1 MFGGMNR
8 VDIKEN
14 LDWTFVSKLV
24 VRKTGFP
31 FEILEQLHWKE
42 TIQQLSVITSLEKD
56 KKSLMEHLLRDII
69 PQTVSL
75 HAEQNQKTILHLLS
89 RVRKYLAK
97 NTIRNREIEEVNQ
110 LFTTDHPLRNGL
122 EQWHDV
128 NLHIQ
133 ETMRRTEE
141 IFLEELKMNRQKL
154 QEIFKDP
161 YLAEAVYISNPD
173 VFNISYS
180 RFMAHREY
188 ESRSSK
194 IRTLEMRFYSYLQ
207 RFCSKN
213 DTASFFGPMNYAEW
227 DVESEESVHFE
238 AHSGK
243 FSERIIHYS
252 FWMVKELAKSMA
264 EEPEIRN
271 VLIPRLHPMCTLKK
285 DKMFF
290 LHLDKEV
297 LLPKKYDKIVQEIS
311 NEKQN
316 LHQLSVKLDLDVSE
330 LSRYIKQLSDKNI
343 VLFEIEIPSTIFDP
357 FSYLHSWLKDLPI
370 NEGSK
375 RKWLEMLEQFIYL
388 KEEALLKDLNHRR
401 DVTRRMEQLFEEVT
415 HSSARRSQGQMY
427 ADRTLYYEECKGTI
441 DKLSFGKTFYD
452 DFMERLKPVLDLS
465 AAYGDVMRDYYQT
478 ISKRIFEKIK
488 DNRTHIPYPEFIY
501 KSQSL
506 LAEAKVDLSFPAL
519 NQFNELLDTLVQNRK
534 EGSIAHITS
543 EDVEPFNRFRK
554 FEECHTSP
562 DVMFSA
568 KDLDALSRGDYK
580 IILGEVH
587 QFIAMW
593 GSQLLFDSAREQ
605 VNEEINNML
614 SDMPMYQNLSVILNT
629 RRHKGLIHE
638 TFPGTI
644 IKLFGTPSMRAQ
656 GVVSIRDLYVTYE
669 DKEVKLIDQDK
680 RQHYLYNSGDDNLH
694 LWAFAPSRVSSPVI
708 HLSKH
713 TPRIEINGVIFQR
726 ERWELGEE
734 ELEGLRN
741 QKDLFGI
748 FVEMQQLRDKYQ
760 LPRYVF
766 FKVNSEKKPFFFDF
780 ENFFAIELLHSLL
793 KKNESV
799 TFIEMEPSPNHLW
812 LKDEEGRYCF
822 EMRGTVF
829 QKGASVSKRLGG
841 EVYRDSNV
849 GALS

>member
-1 MFGGMNR
+1 M
-8 VDIKEN
+8 DIKKSV
-14 LDWTFVSKLV
+14 DWTFVSKLV

-31 FEILEQLHWKE
+31 FETLEQLHWNE
-42 TIQQLSVITSLEKD
+42 TIQQLSEITTLEKD
-56 KKSLMEHLLRDII
+56 KQSLTEHLLHDII
-69 PQTVSL
+69 PQTVNL
-75 HAEQNQKTILHLLS
+75 HAEQNQKSILHVLS

-97 NTIRNREIEEVNQ
+97 HTIRARELEEVNQ
-110 LFTTDHPLRNGL
+110 FFTMDHPLRKGL
-122 EQWHDV
+122 QQWLDMD
-128 NLHIQ
+128 LHIQ
-133 ETMRRTEE
+133 ESMRRTEA
-141 IFLEELKMNRQKL
+141 IFYEELKMKRRQL

-180 RFMAHREY
+180 RFISHQEY
-188 ESRSSK
+188 ESRPSK

-227 DVESEESVHFE
+227 DMDLDKSMHFE
-238 AHSGK
+238 AKSGK
-243 FSERIIHYS
+243 FEERVIHYS
-252 FWMVKELAKSMA
+252 FWMVKELAKRIA
-264 EEPEIRN
+264 EEQEISN
-271 VLIPRLHPMCTLKK
+271 FLIPRLHPMCALQQNKL
-285 DKMFF
+285 FF
-290 LHLDKEV
+290 LHLNKEIS
-297 LLPKKYDKIVQEIS
+297 LPNKYDAIVQEIS
-311 NEKQN
+311 REELN
-316 LHQLSVKLDLDVSE
+316 LHQLSEKLDLSISE
-330 LSRYIKQLSDKNI
+330 LRRYIKQLADKNI

-357 FSYLHSWLKDLPI
+357 FSYLLSWLEELPL
-370 NEGSK
+370 NEERK
-375 RKWLEMLEQFIYL
+375 RTWLEILEQFKQL
-388 KEEALLKDLNHRR
+388 KEEALAKDLNHRQ

-452 DFMERLKPVLDLS
+452 DFMKKLKPVLDLS
-465 AAYGDVMRDYYQT
+465 AAFGDVMRDYYQT
-478 ISKRIFEKIK
+478 IAHRIFEHIK
-488 DNRTHIPYPEFIY
+488 DRRNHIPYSEFIY
-501 KSQSL
+501 KSQTL

-519 NQFNELLDTLVQNRK
+519 TQFNELLDELVQKRQ

-543 EDVEPFNRFRK
+543 EDVEQFNRFRK
-554 FEECHTSP
+554 YEECHTSP

-568 KDLDALSRGDYK
+568 KDLDALSRGDYQV
-580 IILGEVH
+580 ILGEVH

-593 GSQLLFDSAREQ
+593 GSQLLFDARREQ
-605 VNEEINNML
+605 VNEEINDML
-614 SDMPMYQNLSVILNT
+614 SEMPMYQNLSVILNT

-644 IKLFGTPSMRAQ
+644 IKLFGTPSTRAQ

-669 DKEVKLIDQDK
+669 NQEVKLIDQDK
-680 RQHYLYNSGDDNLH
+680 RQHHLYNSGDENIH

-708 HLSKH
+708 RTSKH

-726 ERWELGEE
+726 ERWELGDEQ
-734 ELEGLRN
+734 LEGLRN
-741 QKDLFGI
+741 GKNLFEI
-748 FVEMQQLRDKYQ
+748 FIEMQRLRDKYQ

-780 ENFFAIELLHSLL
+780 ENCFAIELLHSLL
-793 KKNESV
+793 KKNATV
-799 TFIEMEPSPNHLW
+799 TFIEMEPSPDHLW
-812 LKDEEGRYCF
+812 LKDEEGKYCF

-829 QKGASVSKRLGG
+829 QKGATASERLGG
-841 EVYRDSNV
+841 GRYRDSKV